1 MPLRVEVGPR
11 DLAEDRVTLVRRLG
25 GGKTPTPL
33 AGLLD
38 AVRVALVEDQVAL
51 YAEAERARDARIA
64 DVKTVDDAVEA
75 AATGWAR
82 LPWSELG
89 TEGEARLAERS
100 VTVRCLVRADGS
112 LPETGDEP
120 DVLAYCA
127 RAY

>member
-1 MPLRVEVGPR
+1 M
-11 DLAEDRVTLVRRLG
+11 
-25 GGKTPTPL
+25 
-33 AGLLD
+33 
-38 AVRVALVEDQVAL
+38 

-64 DVKTVDDAVEA
+64 DVKTVEDAAEA
-75 AATGWAR
+75 AGSGWAR

-89 TEGEARLAERS
+89 PEGEAALAERS
-100 VTVRCLVRADGS
+100 VTVRCLLRADGS